1 MCLYGPIQFT
11 NKERIVTR
19 QKQRNTNNLNL
30 LLEWSE
36 FSRKTT
42 AIKEG
47 WYKNQLKLDR
57 IIYWYGSIVAAPG
70 AHERDF
76 RSFRCLK
83 IPFPGNH
90 SRDFIYQLFIL
101 IVCSNNIASQNYEF
115 GLILFSWRNYIYLI
129 FISETN
135 IITVLSFFLLYSCV
149 FIMY

>member
-1 MCLYGPIQFT
+1 MKCLYGPMQFT

-19 QKQRNTNNLNL
+19 QKQRKKNNLNL
-30 LLEWSE
+30 V
-36 FSRKTT
+36 TT

-70 AHERDF
+70 GHERDF

-90 SRDFIYQLFIL
+90 SHDFIYKLFIL
-101 IVCSNNIASQNYEF
+101 IVCSNIIASQKYEC
-115 GLILFSWRNYIYLI
+115 GLKLFSWRNCIYLI
-129 FISETN
+129 SIGETN
-135 IITVLSFFLLYSCV
+135 IIIVLFPIVFLCFHDVLTKQ
-149 FIMY
+149 